1 MGSQRIEH
9 DFDLHLSGKGI
20 FLRNVLELLDTIKT
34 KPNIPKGDGEYAL
47 PLSSP
52 PICHHAYCFY
62 SCVSLL
68 GK

>member
-1 MGSQRIEH
+1 MGSQRIRH

-20 FLRNVLELLDTIKT
+20 VWRNVLELSDLRKT
-34 KPNIPKGDGEYAL
+34 KLNMPKGDGGYAL

>member
-1 MGSQRIEH
+1 MGLQRIGH

-20 FLRNVLELLDTIKT
+20 FLRNVLELLDPRKT
-34 KPNIPKGDGEYAL
+34 KLNIPKENAGYAL

-52 PICHHAYCFY
+52 PICHHACCFY
-62 SCVSLL
+62 SGVSLL